1 MSAIHVVVRPQR
13 DNPPAALEPLR
24 GLFDVVVDGV
34 NVTARVG
41 ESHALPVLAEL
52 AHAVANL
59 VSGRRRRATIQLY
72 SEQEVWELGLEADA
86 DAVLL
91 SVFRSGPMPEVAVQE
106 RRVPLTDLSRA
117 VATALA
123 EAPLGGAGRA
133 IEAAL
138 AAARDALESAE
149 RAVVPRAER
158 QPVEISPRAS
168 RGIALFAKA
177 SFRRGGAPVEALSER
192 RLERADLHSLL
203 VSGEAGFTI
212 RGKTA
217 SLGSVH
223 LFLLAE
229 RLLALADDA
238 LDAWQHGRALFRRV
252 ELGSARISVQRGVGD
267 LPLSLSVQSAATGA
281 DRVTFPELD
290 PAGLVL
296 ASVRYARALADAFVS
311 ADPSQARNLR
321 LTALVSQCRALSERV
336 EDALADDSLTNSQP
350 ASYRSFS
357 IPARKSETRGRWEHG
372 GKMRFVPR
380 WVATVPNIDL
390 RATFLCGDRLIVGS
404 EREMACIHRAHG
416 TLLWRVPANRAA
428 SVATP
433 AGIARL
439 APDGRIRLLDLDDGQ
454 TRFALALKPRAG
466 GGAAGAVVHTPGLP
480 KLLVVA
486 EGERTVTAIDLV
498 SGEVRWRHTLRRP
511 GSYRVRR
518 AGKLLLVAGDS
529 VLVALDVAS
538 GEVVWRMRE
547 RLPFTGDVAVDHD
560 SAFAVVSGASSARL
574 VMFDPWTGESR
585 WATDLEERP
594 AVGQA
599 PLLTPTRVAIAVRDR
614 RGSGLVAF
622 DRSTGAEVWSKEPG
636 LAAPT
641 TSWLAVDNDLVGNSA
656 SGTLSCLDGDTGDT
670 RYSHVFP
677 RHVDADQPRRLE
689 PVLRSGALF
698 VPQHQVHV
706 VRPRDGEVLGTVPTD
721 LIPDL
726 LRVDERCDVYVAEE
740 SGHVAGF
747 GVAAKLALVR

>member
-1 MSAIHVVVRPQR
+1 MSAIHVVVRPPR
-13 DNPPAALEPLR
+13 EAPPSALEPLS

-41 ESHALPVLAEL
+41 ESHALPILAEL

-59 VSGRRRRATIQLY
+59 VSGRRRRATVQLY
-72 SEQEVWELGLEADA
+72 SDQEVWELGLEADA
-86 DAVLL
+86 DSVLL
-91 SVFRSGPMPEVAVQE
+91 SVFRSGPLPEVAVYE
-106 RRVPLTDLSRA
+106 RRVPLVELRLA
-117 VATALA
+117 VQNALA
-123 EAPLGGAGRA
+123 EAPLSGAGRA
-133 IEAAL
+133 IEGAIRGAAH
-138 AAARDALESAE
+138 ALENAE
-149 RAVVPRAER
+149 RVELAPIERQQVELAPRAT
-158 QPVEISPRAS
+158 
-168 RGIALFAKA
+168 RGIAVFARAELRKGSA
-177 SFRRGGAPVEALSER
+177 GIEALSER
-192 RLERADLHSLL
+192 KLERADLHSLL
-203 VSGEAGFTI
+203 AAGEAGFSI
-212 RGKTA
+212 RGRSA
-217 SLGSVH
+217 PLGNVH

-229 RLLALADDA
+229 RLVALADDA

-267 LPLSLSVQSAATGA
+267 QPLSLGVHSPASGPE
-281 DRVTFPELD
+281 RITFPELD
-290 PAGLVL
+290 PAALVQ
-296 ASVRYARALADAFVS
+296 SFVRFARALTDSLVS

-321 LTALVSQCRALSERV
+321 ITSLNTQCRALSERV

-350 ASYRSFS
+350 ESYRSFS
-357 IPARKSETRGRWEHG
+357 VPPRRSETRGRWEHG

-390 RATFLCGDRLIVGS
+390 RGTFLCGDRLIVGS
-404 EREMACIHRAHG
+404 EREMACIHRSHG
-416 TLLWRVPANRAA
+416 TLLWRVPVTRAA
-428 SVATP
+428 SVVTP

-439 APDGRIRLLDLDDGQ
+439 SPDGRIALLDLDDGQ
-454 TRFALALKPRAG
+454 VRFSLTLEPRSG

-480 KLLVVA
+480 KLLAVA

-511 GSYRVRR
+511 GAYRVRR

-538 GEVVWRMRE
+538 GEVVWRVRE
-547 RLPFTGDVAVDHD
+547 RLPFTGDLAVDHD
-560 SAFAVVSGASSARL
+560 AAFAVVSGQSGARL
-574 VMFDPWTGESR
+574 LKLDPWSGESC
-585 WATDLEERP
+585 WTAEIDERP
-594 AVGQA
+594 AQGQP
-599 PLLTPTRVAIAVRDR
+599 PLLTPNRVVIPVRDR
-614 RGSGLVAF
+614 RGSGLAAF
-622 DRSTGAEVWSKEPG
+622 DRATGAPAWLREPG
-636 LAAPT
+636 IAAPS
-641 TSWLAVDNDLVGNSA
+641 TSWLSVDQDLVGNSA
-656 SGTLSCLDGDTGDT
+656 SGTLLCLDGEGGDV

-706 VRPRDGEVLGTVPTD
+706 VRPRDGEILGTVPTD

-740 SGHVAGF
+740 SGHIAGF
-747 GVAAKLALVR
+747 GVAAKLTLVR